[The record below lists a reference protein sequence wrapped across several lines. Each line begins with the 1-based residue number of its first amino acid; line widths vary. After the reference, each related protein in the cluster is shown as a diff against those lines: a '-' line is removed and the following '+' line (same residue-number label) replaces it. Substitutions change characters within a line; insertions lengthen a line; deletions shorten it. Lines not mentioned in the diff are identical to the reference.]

1 MKSGAIKRGEAELRR
16 VRGRSRSLYLVV
28 VVFSLFANLLLLT
41 GPVFMLQ
48 VYDRVLGSGSRETLV
63 ALSGLVLF
71 LFCILGLL
79 DHLRGRIMTRIG
91 LRFQADLEKRVLDAV
106 LRKSA
111 LLPDDGTRQG
121 LRDLD
126 AVRRLITSP
135 VLIAVFDLPWTPLF
149 FAAIFAFHPVLGM
162 GALAGA
168 VLLVLATIANQILSR
183 DPQAKADLAAQAAEV
198 IESQARAEA
207 ETVHA
212 LGMADAMFHRW
223 QDARAAAVTN
233 QLAVADIGG
242 GFGVLTRTLRLA
254 LQSVMLGLGAWL
266 VLRGQMS
273 GGAMIAGSVLM
284 GRALAP
290 VEALLNHWPVLQQGR
305 KGWCSLAA
313 LLGEVGEVPPRID
326 LPTPAA
332 RLSVDALTVVPPGHK
347 GATLKSVSF
356 ELEPGQAVGVI
367 GPSASGKSTL
377 ARAVMGAWPVAGGQ
391 VRLDGATVGQY
402 GPQTLGGYIGYLP
415 QKPTL
420 FDGTIAQNIARLR
433 QDAEDS
439 KVVIAAQKA
448 AAHDMIL
455 ALPQGYDT
463 VIDAGQVRL
472 SGGQI
477 QRIGLARAL
486 YDDPVLLILDEP
498 NANLD
503 NSGSL
508 ALNHAVRQMKDNGK
522 AVLIMAHRPAAIQE
536 CDMLLVLDGGMRVA
550 FGPKNEVLAGMVK
563 NAGAIQ
569 QVPAQAGGLK

>member
-16 VRGRSRSLYLVV
+16 IRRQSRPLYCAVA
-28 VVFSLFANLLLLT
+28 VFSLFANLLLLT

-48 VYDRVLGSGSRETLV
+48 VYDRVLGSGSQETLV
-63 ALSGLVLF
+63 ALSGLVIF
-71 LFCILGLL
+71 LFVVLGLL
-79 DHLRGRIMTRIG
+79 DFLRDRIMTRIG
-91 LRFQADLEKRVLDAV
+91 LRFQADLEKRVFDAI

-111 LLPDDGTRQG
+111 LLPDDGDGQG

-126 AVRRLITSP
+126 AVQRLIASP
-135 VLIAVFDLPWTPLF
+135 VLIAFFDLPWTPVF
-149 FAAIFAFHPVLGM
+149 FVAIFAFHPLLGL
-162 GALAGA
+162 GALFGA
-168 VLLVLATIANQILSR
+168 MLLVAITVANQILSR
-183 DPQAKADLAAQAAEV
+183 DPQARADIAAQGARV
-198 IESQARAEA
+198 IQGQLQREA
-207 ETVHA
+207 EIVHA
-212 LGMADAMFHRW
+212 LGMAEAGYHRW
-223 QDARAAAVTN
+223 QGARTVALAS

-242 GFGVLTRTLRLA
+242 GFSVLTRTLRLA

-266 VLRGQMS
+266 VLQGQIS

-313 LLGEVGEVPPRID
+313 LLGEVGAAPVRID
-326 LPTPAA
+326 LPEPAA
-332 RLSVDALTVVPPGHK
+332 RLSVEALTVVPPGEK
-347 GATLKSVSF
+347 RATLKSVSF
-356 ELEPGQAVGVI
+356 EMMPGQAVGVI

-377 ARAVMGAWPVAGGQ
+377 ARAVMGAWPVAGGH

-402 GPQTLGGYIGYLP
+402 GPQSLGRYIGYLP

-420 FDGTIAQNIARLR
+420 FDGTIAENIARLR
-433 QDAEDS
+433 RDADDS
-439 KVVIAAQKA
+439 KVVSAAQKA
-448 AAHDMIL
+448 AAHEMIL

-486 YDDPVLLILDEP
+486 YDDPVILILDEP

-508 ALNHAVRQMKDNGK
+508 ALNHAVRRMKEAGR

-569 QVPAQAGGLK
+569 QVPAQAGGLG

>member
-16 VRGRSRSLYLVV
+16 VRGKSRSLYLVV

-48 VYDRVLGSGSRETLV
+48 VYDRVLGSGSQETLV

-71 LFCILGLL
+71 LFCILGLM

-91 LRFQADLEKRVLDAV
+91 LRFQTDLEKRVFDAV

-126 AVRRLITSP
+126 AVQRLITSP

-149 FAAIFAFHPVLGM
+149 FAAIFAFHPVLGL
-162 GALAGA
+162 GALVGA
-168 VLLVLATIANQILSR
+168 LLLVLVTIANQIMSR
-183 DPQAKADLAAQAAEV
+183 DPQAKVVLAGQAAEL
-198 IESQARAEA
+198 IEGQARTEA
-207 ETVHA
+207 ETVHT
-212 LGMADAMFHRW
+212 LGMAEAVFHRW

-305 KGWCSLAA
+305 KGWRSLAV
-313 LLGEVGEVPPRID
+313 LLGEVGAPPPRID
-326 LPTPAA
+326 LPAPAA
-332 RLSVDALTVVPPGHK
+332 RLSVEALTVVPPGDK
-347 GATLKSVSF
+347 RATLKSVSF

-377 ARAVMGAWPVAGGQ
+377 ARAVMGAWPVAGGH

-402 GPQTLGGYIGYLP
+402 GSQSLGKYIGYLP

-420 FDGTIAQNIARLR
+420 FDGTIAENIARLR
-433 QDAEDS
+433 QDADDS

-448 AAHDMIL
+448 AAHEMIL

-486 YDDPVLLILDEP
+486 YDDPVILILDEP

-508 ALNHAVRQMKDNGK
+508 ALNHAVRQMKETGR

-569 QVPAQAGGLK
+569 QVPAQAGGLR

>member
-16 VRGRSRSLYLVV
+16 VRGKSRSLYLVV

-48 VYDRVLGSGSRETLV
+48 VYDRVLGSGSQETLV

-149 FAAIFAFHPVLGM
+149 FAAIFAFHPVLGL

-168 VLLVLATIANQILSR
+168 VLLVLATIANQAMSR

-212 LGMADAMFHRW
+212 LGMAEAVFHRW

-242 GFGVLTRTLRLA
+242 SFGVLTRTLRLA

-284 GRALAP
+284 GRAIAP

-313 LLGEVGEVPPRID
+313 LLGEVGEPPPRID

-332 RLSVDALTVVPPGHK
+332 RLSVDALTVVPPGNK

-377 ARAVMGAWPVAGGQ
+377 ARAVMGAWPMAGGQ

-433 QDAEDS
+433 QDAEDN

-508 ALNHAVRQMKDNGK
+508 ALNHAVRQMKNNGK